1 MTDLEIVQEA
11 RELIESRIKSKKL
24 DLKELDEMQSALG
37 LTNLSFET
45 SRITYTADLNILL
58 AHKAFFERHYQK
70 DCGQECLCDYGC
82 AVDGETYPCPES
94 VAQAKAIM
102 GVDGERS
109 L

>member
-1 MTDLEIVQEA
+1 MTDLEIVEEAQE
-11 RELIESRIKSKKL
+11 RIESRIKSKKL

-58 AHKAFFERHYQK
+58 AHKAFFERHKRLETYAG
-70 DCGQECLCDYGC
+70 DLLCEVCEYSEYR
-82 AVDGETYPCPES
+82 ASYPCPES

-102 GVDGERS
+102 GVTE
-109 L
+109 